1 MDLKTLWDERAIIQG
16 LNRFARI
23 LDGREWGSVAEVFA
37 QDVTFH
43 YGDGVEQ
50 SGIRAMTKQFSRF
63 LDACG
68 PSQHLLG
75 SVFVTVTGD
84 TGISRAYVQARHQ
97 GAKDKEHLFLDSNGE
112 YIDKWERRPEGW
124 RIVRRDVVWHMMQ
137 GDPSVLGA

>member
-16 LNRFARI
+16 LNRFART

-63 LDACG
+63 GMPA
-68 PSQHLLG
+68 
-75 SVFVTVTGD
+75 
-84 TGISRAYVQARHQ
+84 
-97 GAKDKEHLFLDSNGE
+97 
-112 YIDKWERRPEGW
+112 
-124 RIVRRDVVWHMMQ
+124 VRRSICWAV
-137 GDPSVLGA
+137 SSSR